1 MAVFIDQF
9 LLYVRFQFFTLQ
21 LANHILGEK
30 IFIIAEFKINKDKS
44 HFNVNVYNLLLTKMK
59 SRVKDPS
66 IKKLSCLKDCQL
78 LVERLRII

>member
-1 MAVFIDQF
+1 M
-9 LLYVRFQFFTLQ
+9 
-21 LANHILGEK
+21 K

-44 HFNVNVYNLLLTKMK
+44 HFNINIYNLLLTKMK
-59 SRVKDPS
+59 SRIKDLS